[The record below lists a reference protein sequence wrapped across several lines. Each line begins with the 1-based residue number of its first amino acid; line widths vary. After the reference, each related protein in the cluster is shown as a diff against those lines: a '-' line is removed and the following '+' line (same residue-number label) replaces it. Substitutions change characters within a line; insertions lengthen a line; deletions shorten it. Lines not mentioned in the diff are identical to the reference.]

1 MINTKKQAIYTA
13 FIIVGA
19 ALLIYDLTGENES
32 VYFKIGGLVILM
44 IGLYNSTKQWASDNN
59 KDNDKDESE
68 DEQ

>member
-19 ALLIYDLTGENES
+19 ALLIYDLTGENEN

-59 KDNDKDESE
+59 KDNDESE

>member
-1 MINTKKQAIYTA
+1 MINTKRQAIYTA

-19 ALLIYDLTGENES
+19 ALIIYDLTGESEN

-59 KDNDKDESE
+59 KDNDQDESE
-68 DEQ
+68 DGQ